1 MAARALHQTPP
12 KAASNAF
19 AAAIA
24 AVQRDRSFEVWP
36 DCWPAID
43 LYSRVMTQ
51 WRSSMGGLVGL
62 DYAVVFQLLDRMGLN
77 DTDWQDRLT
86 DIQIIEAAVIDLMRE
101 DH

>member
-1 MAARALHQTPP
+1 
-12 KAASNAF
+12 
-19 AAAIA
+19 
-24 AVQRDRSFEVWP
+24 
-36 DCWPAID
+36 
-43 LYSRVMTQ
+43 MTQ

-101 DH
+101 DP